1 MVLAYSL
8 PHKPHSER
16 QVTFHFS
23 PFGINPEPQIFL
35 LSKMNKINDKQKNN
49 VSTDPLS
56 ETMTHFPVEQTRRAA
71 WRGQPSL

>member
-1 MVLAYSL
+1 MVLAFIHSFI
-8 PHKPHSER
+8 HSEL
-16 QVTFHFS
+16 HFS

-49 VSTDPLS
+49 VSTNPLS